1 MKPAD
6 TGPDTGRTGETLG
19 LYAAFGCLGYLLT
32 ALGAILP
39 QLREERGLPRAEAAL
54 YPSAFALGLVIVG
67 LVGHRLAARLG
78 RYAIPAAL
86 TALVGGAALLAAAG
100 GRLGTAAGALV
111 LGLGGAGL
119 VQLVPAALRAA
130 HRGDGTIQ
138 IGEANAVSSAAS
150 VLSPILIGAA
160 LAHGLGWRPAFT
172 TPPLLAAA
180 ILLIFLTRPPRH
192 RPTQPPQTP
201 TSPPVDAPAA
211 NAAPANAA
219 PVDAPAVDAPAADAT
234 SDDVAASVP
243 PLGAAAGGGVPAGA
257 GPGTAEGVER
267 EVAGAGVAGREG
279 SGDESVG
286 GGVVGVGAVGGEAGG
301 GGGGLGD
308 VGLVGFW
315 GRWGDL
321 VLAVGVEFCL
331 VFWAA
336 DFLGSVKGLGAGGA
350 ATLSAGFV
358 LGMALGRAAAGPVVR
373 RGGRPDRLLALAA
386 AVGIGGFAV
395 LWASPAP
402 VAVAGLVVTGLG
414 VALLYPVILGQAL
427 AARPSEPAWAA
438 ARCALASGVAIGVAP
453 LVLGALADLT
463 TLRAA
468 VLVAPALLLVLLARC
483 GRRLRTGSAS

>member
-1 MKPAD
+1 MKSAD

-180 ILLIFLTRPPRH
+180 ILLIFLTRPPR
-192 RPTQPPQTP
+192 RPAQPTQTP
-201 TSPPVDAPAA
+201 TPPTAAPPTAA
-211 NAAPANAA
+211 PPTGAAPTGAAPSAAAPAGAA
-219 PVDAPAVDAPAADAT
+219 P
-234 SDDVAASVP
+234 
-243 PLGAAAGGGVPAGA
+243 
-257 GPGTAEGVER
+257 
-267 EVAGAGVAGREG
+267 
-279 SGDESVG
+279 
-286 GGVVGVGAVGGEAGG
+286 GAVGVEAGG
-301 GGGGLGD
+301 G
-308 VGLVGFW
+308 VGFW

-358 LGMALGRAAAGPVVR
+358 LGMAVGRAAAGPVVR

-453 LVLGALADLT
+453 LVLGTLADLT

>member
-6 TGPDTGRTGETLG
+6 TGPATGRTAETLG

-32 ALGAILP
+32 GLGAILP

-86 TALVGGAALLAAAG
+86 IALVGGAALLAASG
-100 GRLGTAAGALV
+100 ERLGTASGALV

-130 HRGDGTIQ
+130 QHGDGTIQ

-160 LAHGLGWRPAFT
+160 LAHGLGWRPAFAA
-172 TPPLLAAA
+172 PPLLAAA
-180 ILLIFLTRPPRH
+180 ILLLLTRPPRPPINAPTEPAPAH
-192 RPTQPPQTP
+192 ATPAPTDPPSTKPPNAGPADHESPGNEPTAGTATEVRPTRLGATGIEP
-201 TSPPVDAPAA
+201 SGASSDRGSFDEESAA
-211 NAAPANAA
+211 
-219 PVDAPAVDAPAADAT
+219 
-234 SDDVAASVP
+234 
-243 PLGAAAGGGVPAGA
+243 GAAAGRRVSCLGV
-257 GPGTAEGVER
+257 
-267 EVAGAGVAGREG
+267 
-279 SGDESVG
+279 
-286 GGVVGVGAVGGEAGG
+286 
-301 GGGGLGD
+301 
-308 VGLVGFW
+308 VGFW
-315 GRWGDL
+315 GRWVDL
-321 VLAVGVEFCL
+321 VLAVGVEFCM

-336 DFLGSVKGLGAGGA
+336 DFLGSVKGLGTGSA

-358 LGMALGRAAAGPVVR
+358 LGMAAGRAAAGPVVR
-373 RGGRPDRLLALAA
+373 RGGRPDRLLVLAA
-386 AVGIGGFAV
+386 AVGLGGFAV
-395 LWASPAP
+395 LWAAPAP

-427 AARPSEPAWAA
+427 AARPTEPARAA

-468 VLVAPALLLVLLARC
+468 ALVAPVLLLVLLARC
-483 GRRLRTGSAS
+483 GRRLRTG

>member
-1 MKPAD
+1 MKPA
-6 TGPDTGRTGETLG
+6 GAGLLAGRTAGTLG

-39 QLREERGLPRAEAAL
+39 ELREERGLPRTEAAL
-54 YPSAFALGLVIVG
+54 YPSAFALGLVVVG
-67 LVGHRLAARLG
+67 LTGHRAAERLG
-78 RYAIPAAL
+78 RAGIPVAL
-86 TALVGGAALLAAAG
+86 AALVGGAALLAASG

-119 VQLVPAALRAA
+119 VQLVPTALRAA
-130 HRGDGTIQ
+130 HHGDGTIQ

-160 LAHGLGWRPAFT
+160 LAHGLGWRTAFAA
-172 TPPLLAAA
+172 PPLLAAA
-180 ILLIFLTRPPRH
+180 ALLLLVRPHRIPAGVDRAPAQPPR
-192 RPTQPPQTP
+192 
-201 TSPPVDAPAA
+201 S
-211 NAAPANAA
+211 A
-219 PVDAPAVDAPAADAT
+219 PV
-234 SDDVAASVP
+234 
-243 PLGAAAGGGVPAGA
+243 GAAAGARPTDAGPAEVGPTGAGPAAAESAGA
-257 GPGTAEGVER
+257 GRDGT
-267 EVAGAGVAGREG
+267 
-279 SGDESVG
+279 
-286 GGVVGVGAVGGEAGG
+286 
-301 GGGGLGD
+301 
-308 VGLVGFW
+308 GFW
-315 GRWGDL
+315 GRWVDL
-321 VLAVGVEFCL
+321 VLAVGVEFCM

-336 DFLGSVKGLGAGGA
+336 DFLGSAKGLGSGAA

-358 LGMALGRAAAGPVVR
+358 LGMAAGRAVAGPVVR

-395 LWASPAP
+395 LWTSPAP

-427 AARPSEPAWAA
+427 AARPAEPARAA

-468 VLVAPALLLVLLARC
+468 VFVAPVLLLALLARC
-483 GRRLRTGSAS
+483 GRRLRTGPVS

>member
-1 MKPAD
+1 MKPAGTD
-6 TGPDTGRTGETLG
+6 PATGRTAETLG
-19 LYAAFGCLGYLLT
+19 LYAALGCLGYLLT

-86 TALVGGAALLAAAG
+86 TALVGGAALLAASAE
-100 GRLGTAAGALV
+100 RLGTAAGALV

-130 HRGDGTIQ
+130 QDGDGTIQ

-160 LAHGLGWRPAFT
+160 VAQGLGWRPAFAA
-172 TPPLLAAA
+172 PPLLAAA
-180 ILLIFLTRPPRH
+180 TLLLLTRPPR
-192 RPTQPPQTP
+192 
-201 TSPPVDAPAA
+201 
-211 NAAPANAA
+211 
-219 PVDAPAVDAPAADAT
+219 
-234 SDDVAASVP
+234 P
-243 PLGAAAGGGVPAGA
+243 PLHVPAAAAGARPSGAAGTEPGGRP
-257 GPGTAEGVER
+257 
-267 EVAGAGVAGREG
+267 
-279 SGDESVG
+279 
-286 GGVVGVGAVGGEAGG
+286 VGGEAAGDGG
-301 GGGGLGD
+301 EKDRGA
-308 VGLVGFW
+308 VGFW
-315 GRWGDL
+315 GRWTDL
-321 VLAVGVEFCL
+321 VLAVGVEFCM

-336 DFLGSVKGLGAGGA
+336 DFLGSVKGLGSGSA

-358 LGMALGRAAAGPVVR
+358 LGMAAGRTAAGPVVR
-373 RGGRPDRLLALAA
+373 RAGRPDRLLALAA
-386 AVGIGGFAV
+386 AVGLGGFAV

-427 AARPSEPAWAA
+427 ASRPSEPVRAA

-468 VLVAPALLLVLLARC
+468 SLVAPVLLLVLLVRC
-483 GRRLRTGSAS
+483 GRRLRTGPAS

>member
-6 TGPDTGRTGETLG
+6 TSPATGRTAQTLG

-32 ALGAILP
+32 GLGAILP

-86 TALVGGAALLAAAG
+86 TALVGGAALLAASG
-100 GRLGTAAGALV
+100 ERLGTAAGALV

-130 HRGDGTIQ
+130 QHGDGTIQ

-160 LAHGLGWRPAFT
+160 LAHGLGWRPAFAV
-172 TPPLLAAA
+172 PPLLAAVT
-180 ILLIFLTRPPRH
+180 LLLLTRPPRPAIH
-192 RPTQPPQTP
+192 
-201 TSPPVDAPAA
+201 APAET
-211 NAAPANAA
+211 APANATPA
-219 PVDAPAVDAPAADAT
+219 PTAPPSPEPPGTGAADRESFRNEPTA
-234 SDDVAASVP
+234 DAAPGVRPSRP
-243 PLGAAAGGGVPAGA
+243 GAAGTEPSGA
-257 GPGTAEGVER
+257 SPDR
-267 EVAGAGVAGREG
+267 E
-279 SGDESVG
+279 SFGDESAAG
-286 GGVVGVGAVGGEAGG
+286 AADGVRASCLAAGTESSGGERGWSVRRRRGG
-301 GGGGLGD
+301 
-308 VGLVGFW
+308 VGFW
-315 GRWGDL
+315 GRWVDL
-321 VLAVGVEFCL
+321 VLAVGVEFCM

-336 DFLGSVKGLGAGGA
+336 DFLGSVKGLGAGTA

-358 LGMALGRAAAGPVVR
+358 LGMAAGRAAAGPVVR

-386 AVGIGGFAV
+386 AVGLGGFAV

-427 AARPSEPAWAA
+427 AARPSEPARAA

-468 VLVAPALLLVLLARC
+468 ALVAPVLLLVLLARC
-483 GRRLRTGSAS
+483 GRRLRTG

>member
-86 TALVGGAALLAAAG
+86 TALVGGAALLASAG

-192 RPTQPPQTP
+192 RPAQPTQTP
-201 TSPPVDAPAA
+201 APPTPSSPSAGSPSAGSPSAGSPS
-211 NAAPANAA
+211 AAPASAA
-219 PVDAPAVDAPAADAT
+219 PASAAPASAAPA
-234 SDDVAASVP
+234 SAAPASAAP
-243 PLGAAAGGGVPAGA
+243 ASAAPASAAAPAGA
-257 GPGTAEGVER
+257 APGATAPGGAVPGGPAPGATPSGGAVPGGAAPTAASSSAAAPAGAAPGSVGVE
-267 EVAGAGVAGREG
+267 
-279 SGDESVG
+279 VG
-286 GGVVGVGAVGGEAGG
+286 GG
-301 GGGGLGD
+301 
-308 VGLVGFW
+308 VGFW

-358 LGMALGRAAAGPVVR
+358 LGMAVGRAAAGPVVR

-386 AVGIGGFAV
+386 AVGIGGFVV

-427 AARPSEPAWAA
+427 AARPSERRGPRRG
-438 ARCALASGVAIGVAP
+438 ARSRPGW
-453 LVLGALADLT
+453 
-463 TLRAA
+463 R
-468 VLVAPALLLVLLARC
+468 
-483 GRRLRTGSAS
+483 SASPRSCSGRSPT

>member
-1 MKPAD
+1 MKPAG
-6 TGPDTGRTGETLG
+6 TVPARTRETLG

-39 QLREERGLPRAEAAL
+39 ELREERGLPRAEAAL

-67 LVGHRLAARLG
+67 LTGHRPAARLG
-78 RYAIPAAL
+78 RCAIPAAL
-86 TALVGGAALLAAAG
+86 TALVGGAALLAASG

-119 VQLVPAALRAA
+119 VQLVPAALGAA
-130 HRGDGTIQ
+130 QHGDGTIQ

-160 LAHGLGWRPAFT
+160 LAHGLGWRPAFAA
-172 TPPLLAAA
+172 PPLLAAA
-180 ILLIFLTRPPRH
+180 ALLLLLTRPPRPVPSLP
-192 RPTQPPQTP
+192 PTPAPAIPAPATP
-201 TSPPVDAPAA
+201 APATPADAVPVDAVP
-211 NAAPANAA
+211 
-219 PVDAPAVDAPAADAT
+219 ADA
-234 SDDVAASVP
+234 SRAD
-243 PLGAAAGGGVPAGA
+243 AGPAGA
-257 GPGTAEGVER
+257 EAAENWSEGEERRGQGGPGSP
-267 EVAGAGVAGREG
+267 AGA
-279 SGDESVG
+279 
-286 GGVVGVGAVGGEAGG
+286 VGVG
-301 GGGGLGD
+301 
-308 VGLVGFW
+308 FR
-315 GRWGDL
+315 GRWVDL
-321 VLAVGVEFCL
+321 VLAVGVEFCM

-336 DFLGSVKGLGAGGA
+336 DFLGSVKGLGSGGA

-358 LGMALGRAAAGPVVR
+358 LGMAVGRSVAGPVVR

-386 AVGIGGFAV
+386 AVGIGGFVV

-427 AARPSEPAWAA
+427 AARPSEPVRAA

-453 LVLGALADLT
+453 LALGTLADLT

-468 VLVAPALLLVLLARC
+468 VLVAPVLLLVLLARC

>member
-6 TGPDTGRTGETLG
+6 TGPATGRTAETLG

-32 ALGAILP
+32 GLGAILP

-86 TALVGGAALLAAAG
+86 TALVGGAALLAASG
-100 GRLGTAAGALV
+100 ERLGTASGALV

-130 HRGDGTIQ
+130 QHGDGTVQ

-160 LAHGLGWRPAFT
+160 LAHGLGWRPAFAA
-172 TPPLLAAA
+172 PPLLAAA
-180 ILLIFLTRPPRH
+180 ILLLLTRPPRPPINA
-192 RPTQPPQTP
+192 PTEP
-201 TSPPVDAPAA
+201 APAHA
-211 NAAPANAA
+211 TPAPTDPPSTKPLNAAPTDYESPGNEPTAGAA
-219 PVDAPAVDAPAADAT
+219 TEVRPT
-234 SDDVAASVP
+234 
-243 PLGAAAGGGVPAGA
+243 PLGAADAEPSGASAVRGSFDEESAAGG
-257 GPGTAEGVER
+257 
-267 EVAGAGVAGREG
+267 
-279 SGDESVG
+279 VG
-286 GGVVGVGAVGGEAGG
+286 GGRVSCLGVGAAASGGMGSGGEGG
-301 GGGGLGD
+301 RSVRRGRGG
-308 VGLVGFW
+308 VGFW
-315 GRWGDL
+315 GRWVDL
-321 VLAVGVEFCL
+321 VLAVGVEFCM

-336 DFLGSVKGLGAGGA
+336 DFLGSVKGLGAGSA

-358 LGMALGRAAAGPVVR
+358 LGMAAGRAAAGPVVR

-386 AVGIGGFAV
+386 AVGLGGFAV

-427 AARPSEPAWAA
+427 AARPSEPARAA

-453 LVLGALADLT
+453 LVLGALADLA

-468 VLVAPALLLVLLARC
+468 ALVAPVLLLVLLARC
-483 GRRLRTGSAS
+483 GRRLRTG

>member
-1 MKPAD
+1 MKPAAAA
-6 TGPDTGRTGETLG
+6 PARTPETLG

-86 TALVGGAALLAAAG
+86 TALVGGATLLAASG

-130 HRGDGTIQ
+130 HHGDGTIQ

-150 VLSPILIGAA
+150 VLSPVLIGVA
-160 LAHGLGWRPAFT
+160 LAHGLGWRPAFAA
-172 TPPLLAAA
+172 PPLLAAA
-180 ILLIFLTRPPRH
+180 ALLLLTRPP
-192 RPTQPPQTP
+192 QPPTSATP
-201 TSPPVDAPAA
+201 
-211 NAAPANAA
+211 
-219 PVDAPAVDAPAADAT
+219 
-234 SDDVAASVP
+234 DDGSEGDGSVRSEGP
-243 PLGAAAGGGVPAGA
+243 GSGSRDGAAGTGLAAGEGG
-257 GPGTAEGVER
+257 
-267 EVAGAGVAGREG
+267 
-279 SGDESVG
+279 
-286 GGVVGVGAVGGEAGG
+286 
-301 GGGGLGD
+301 
-308 VGLVGFW
+308 VGFW
-315 GRWGDL
+315 GRWVDL
-321 VLAVGVEFCL
+321 VLAVGVEFCM

-336 DFLGSVKGLGAGGA
+336 DFLGSVKGLGSGGA

-358 LGMALGRAAAGPVVR
+358 LGMAAGRAVAGPVVR

-386 AVGIGGFAV
+386 AVGLGGFAV

-402 VAVAGLVVTGLG
+402 VAVAGLVLTGLG

-427 AARPSEPAWAA
+427 AARPSEPVRAA

-468 VLVAPALLLVLLARC
+468 VFVAPVLLLVLLARC

>member
-1 MKPAD
+1 MKSAD

-180 ILLIFLTRPPRH
+180 ILLIFLTRPPR
-192 RPTQPPQTP
+192 RPAQPTQTP
-201 TSPPVDAPAA
+201 TPPSAAPPTGAA
-211 NAAPANAA
+211 PTGAAPTGAAPGAAAPAGAA
-219 PVDAPAVDAPAADAT
+219 PTAAP
-234 SDDVAASVP
+234 
-243 PLGAAAGGGVPAGA
+243 PAGA
-257 GPGTAEGVER
+257 AP
-267 EVAGAGVAGREG
+267 
-279 SGDESVG
+279 
-286 GGVVGVGAVGGEAGG
+286 GAVGVEAGG
-301 GGGGLGD
+301 G
-308 VGLVGFW
+308 VGFW

-358 LGMALGRAAAGPVVR
+358 LGMAVGRAAAGPVVR

-453 LVLGALADLT
+453 LVLGTLADLT

-483 GRRLRTGSAS
+483 GLRLRTGSAS